1 MGKIEISGFQVQSLK
16 RGTLTNCPIIP
27 DSFSKSDSFRMK
39 KIKKK
44 KGQKKSGAQP
54 AFVIGYSHADAP
66 PPGYLAAWFNQ
77 LYGGPLQV
85 NFMSHSGH
93 TQFEAAHTNWRVA
106 VNSAV
111 PAAKADTWQQR
122 LQWSHLHVAEV
133 TPLQNVGQDKR
144 DVALHTA
151 RIAKGIT
158 FLTEGTAY
166 DFITHS
172 FLNPSDWHD
181 LTLGHF
187 AFDDHV
193 KIEQIELLE
202 SSQIW
207 FFSLGLAKFGLEEI
221 ETFRPIG
228 LPDQPVIDKL
238 LAIGNMI
245 LASRTVAKVG
255 DRLALPESGQLVT
268 ILGHRTDQSTG
279 RGLQLREVKWE

>member
-1 MGKIEISGFQVQSLK
+1 
-16 RGTLTNCPIIP
+16 
-27 DSFSKSDSFRMK
+27 MK

-44 KGQKKSGAQP
+44 KGQKKTRALP

-66 PPGYLAAWFNQ
+66 PPGYLSAWFNQ
-77 LYGGPLQV
+77 MYGGPLHV
-85 NFMSHSGH
+85 HFMSHSGH
-93 TQFEAAHTNWRVA
+93 TQFEAVHTNWRVT
-106 VNSAV
+106 VISAL
-111 PAAKADTWQQR
+111 PAAMADTWQQR

-158 FLTEGTAY
+158 LLTEGTAY

-181 LTLGHF
+181 LTLDYF

-193 KIEQIELLE
+193 RIEQLE
-202 SSQIW
+202 QMESGQVW
-207 FFSLGLAKFGLEEI
+207 FYSLGLAKFGLEEI
-221 ETFRPIG
+221 ETFRPLG
-228 LPDQPVIDKL
+228 LPDQPVIDRL

-245 LASRTVAKVG
+245 LASGKVAKVG
-255 DRLALPESGQLVT
+255 DRLTLRESRQLVT
-268 ILGHRTDQSTG
+268 IVGHRTDQSTG
-279 RGLQLREVKWE
+279 RVLQLREVKWE